1 LPFGR
6 SRIFFVSAGLFGVLR
21 KFCTKRGAR
30 DIIFSIMA
38 DGKNIV
44 PMNKQW
50 YNYSYNRVAGDRF
63 ILAFEQL
70 TAHLVSAKSA
80 AFRAVIPIGAA
91 SGGA

>member
-63 ILAFEQL
+63 ISAFEQL

-80 AFRAVIPIGAA
+80 AFLAVIPIGAA

>member
-1 LPFGR
+1 LAGAGY
-6 SRIFFVSAGLFGVLR
+6 FFVSAGLFGVLR

-30 DIIFSIMA
+30 DIIFSITA

-63 ILAFEQL
+63 ISAFEQL

-80 AFRAVIPIGAA
+80 AFRTVIPIGAA